1 MSRLLLVCAVAAGTA
16 PAAAATLRDARMT
29 VVFAPGGCD
38 VTSKFVVDT
47 ADPAV
52 VEHRL
57 MVSSGAVPEFV
68 VIGGIP
74 GRADVIA
81 RSARLPVFLTGSGR
95 NEYTVRYHASVD
107 NAADGR
113 CPLLVPHVPTD
124 GVTRSV
130 LITADVPEDAAVLPG
145 GFPAF
150 VWRDRRGTVSISH
163 IPSFV
168 RVRYAPRGAPIGW
181 RDTLDPARIV
191 DVLAV
196 SAIGISTLGW
206 VVLRR
211 RRT

>member
-1 MSRLLLVCAVAAGTA
+1 MSRFVLVFAVAASTA
-16 PAAAATLRDARMT
+16 PAAAATLRDARLT
-29 VVFAPGGCD
+29 VAFAPGGCD
-38 VTSKFVVDT
+38 VTSRFVVDT

-57 MVSSGAVPEFV
+57 MVSSGAVPEFAV
-68 VIGGIP
+68 VGGIA
-74 GRADVIA
+74 GRADLIA
-81 RSARLPVFLTGSGR
+81 RSARLPVSLTGSGR
-95 NEYTVRYHASVD
+95 NEYSVRYHASVD
-107 NAADGR
+107 EAADGR

-124 GVTRSV
+124 GVARSV
-130 LITADVPEDAAVLPG
+130 LITADVPDDAAVLPG

-150 VWRDRRGTVSISH
+150 DWRDRRGTVRISH

-168 RVRYAPRGAPIGW
+168 RVRYAPRGAAIAW
-181 RDTLDPARIV
+181 HDTLDPARVV

-206 VVLRR
+206 VLLRR